1 MDTDII
7 IISAAALMVG
17 LAFGAT
23 INQFVRVGYM
33 AKFFNRKEPTIGTVS
48 IKDVSV
54 EQPQQEPQQPQQ
66 EPQQPQQLTA
76 EQQKALQEKVANLNR
91 IYADYVNTYGEWYN
105 FPNPNNEICSLLL
118 GILTELKEIKKL
130 QQELNKKV
138 N

>member
-54 EQPQQEPQQPQQ
+54 EQPQQ